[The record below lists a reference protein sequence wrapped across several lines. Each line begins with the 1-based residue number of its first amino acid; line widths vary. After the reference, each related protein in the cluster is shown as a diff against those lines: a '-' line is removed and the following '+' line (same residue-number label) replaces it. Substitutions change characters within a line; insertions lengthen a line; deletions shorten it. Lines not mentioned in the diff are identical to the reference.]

1 MAALNFSA
9 PCIVAPTPANKLL
22 PFEKALLDATS
33 AALPPADARLLAQQ
47 VLCIN
52 NIRRVSDW
60 KQIELYSKRWLWYR
74 WPAGVLFAR
83 KERFR
88 LATVSCRFGVN
99 KDAYVEVWAVD
110 GHVSALSASTGLS
123 GLSIAGPLSILAVD
137 PGA

>member
-1 MAALNFSA
+1 MAALDFSA

-60 KQIELYSKRWLWYR
+60 KQIEFYSKRWLWQR

-83 KERFR
+83 KDNLR
-88 LATVSCRFGVN
+88 LAMVSCRFGV
-99 KDAYVEVWAVD
+99 KDAHVEVWAVE

>member
-9 PCIVAPTPANKLL
+9 PRIVAPTPTNKLL
-22 PFEKALLDATS
+22 PFEKALLDAT
-33 AALPPADARLLAQQ
+33 AATLPAADARLLAQQ

-60 KQIELYSKRWLWYR
+60 KQIELYSKRWLWHR

-83 KERFR
+83 KEKFR
-88 LATVSCRFGVN
+88 LATVSCRFGV
-99 KDAYVEVWAVD
+99 KDAHVEVWAVD

-137 PGA
+137 PGS